1 MFNTISILIF
11 FFSFVL
17 SAHSQPVETTFPVTD
32 LTNGNSVVT
41 CTNGQAC
48 LNYNTQTAS
57 FSINLANQSSY
68 RVDIEVLA
76 GSRVYI
82 NYGSPASSS
91 QYSSVSNGQSSSND
105 FTSLNRTFI
114 QLRCCDVN
122 DPCFILN
129 EFVAYVQIE
138 LASAGP
144 ATVALT
150 QTVDGPCASNK
161 WTPRSCAGAAS
172 TVRDT
177 SGYGYGCCVYTT
189 STPTFRSAGECMC
202 VEPDRTPVGCIF
214 DYSYFLCGNRR
225 LDFGEDCDSGI
236 GCSTSCTCLPGFTPN
251 VPAALAC
258 NAQPIDIPLPPVSI
272 PSIFSPLVDD
282 QWLNVLYSPSVY
294 SIVLPL
300 YFGIIVILCIA
311 LGIYKSRATLK

>member
-11 FFSFVL
+11 SLSFVL

-32 LTNGNSVVT
+32 LTNGNSLVT

-91 QYSSVSNGQSSSND
+91 QYSSVSNGQSPNND

-122 DPCFILN
+122 VSRCSAARPRSDFIQFQDPCFILN

-150 QTVDGPCASNK
+150 QTGKPI
-161 WTPRSCAGAAS
+161 RSL
-172 TVRDT
+172 TL
-177 SGYGYGCCVYTT
+177 
-189 STPTFRSAGECMC
+189 
-202 VEPDRTPVGCIF
+202 
-214 DYSYFLCGNRR
+214 SYN
-225 LDFGEDCDSGI
+225 
-236 GCSTSCTCLPGFTPN
+236 
-251 VPAALAC
+251 
-258 NAQPIDIPLPPVSI
+258 
-272 PSIFSPLVDD
+272 
-282 QWLNVLYSPSVY
+282 
-294 SIVLPL
+294 
-300 YFGIIVILCIA
+300 
-311 LGIYKSRATLK
+311 

>member
-1 MFNTISILIF
+1 
-11 FFSFVL
+11 
-17 SAHSQPVETTFPVTD
+17 
-32 LTNGNSVVT
+32 
-41 CTNGQAC
+41 
-48 LNYNTQTAS
+48 
-57 FSINLANQSSY
+57 
-68 RVDIEVLA
+68 
-76 GSRVYI
+76 
-82 NYGSPASSS
+82 
-91 QYSSVSNGQSSSND
+91 
-105 FTSLNRTFI
+105 
-114 QLRCCDVN
+114 
-122 DPCFILN
+122 
-129 EFVAYVQIE
+129 
-138 LASAGP
+138 
-144 ATVALT
+144 
-150 QTVDGPCASNK
+150 
-161 WTPRSCAGAAS
+161 
-172 TVRDT
+172 
-177 SGYGYGCCVYTT
+177 
-189 STPTFRSAGECMC
+189 MC

-214 DYSYFLCGNRR
+214 DYSYFCTLLQRTPHIKIEACSKDLFTLTFVDRAFHTVCGNRR